1 MIVTPID
8 NTKELRDDFTIIYD
22 RRKKLI
28 VEVSSFVSPTTIAN
42 TKDRTTV
49 GSKNIY
55 KSLFKTIY
63 RQDNANYYLVSS
75 REEIGFERVGKN
87 KKTDIE
93 VKNYLVT
100 TNFSNHN
107 YIYKD
112 SEVFKDKT
120 LHNKKNTILTNY
132 WDVSGLIATDEEQE
146 IILKIEGKE

>member
-1 MIVTPID
+1 M
-8 NTKELRDDFTIIYD
+8 
-22 RRKKLI
+22 
-28 VEVSSFVSPTTIAN
+28 
-42 TKDRTTV
+42 
-49 GSKNIY
+49 Y

-87 KKTDIE
+87 EKTNIE
-93 VKNYLVT
+93 VKNYFVT
-100 TNFSNHN
+100 TNLSNQN
-107 YIYKD
+107 YTYKD

-120 LHNKKNTILTNY
+120 LYNKKNTILTNY